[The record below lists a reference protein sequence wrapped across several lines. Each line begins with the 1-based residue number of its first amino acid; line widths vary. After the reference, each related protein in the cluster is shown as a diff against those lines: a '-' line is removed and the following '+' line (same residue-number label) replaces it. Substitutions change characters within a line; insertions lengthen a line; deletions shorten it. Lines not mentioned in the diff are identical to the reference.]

1 MPNKIFTKCHRGS
14 NRSLST
20 QLFYVR
26 VWWQSDYSLVKS
38 KSIVVFFYLIAIWH
52 NEFEQWKM
60 ISSIIKIVI
69 LLSKFIM
76 GNSSFWTYSS
86 CVQDSHWING
96 NGAPIK
102 SWIQSTLPT
111 FNSKDSPFSKIV
123 GIHVTFQYQSI
134 PRVDLIGWFSN
145 NWKST
150 LSKSIFLY

>member
-1 MPNKIFTKCHRGS
+1 
-14 NRSLST
+14 
-20 QLFYVR
+20 
-26 VWWQSDYSLVKS
+26 
-38 KSIVVFFYLIAIWH
+38 
-52 NEFEQWKM
+52 M

-86 CVQDSHWING
+86 CVQDSHWIHG

-102 SWIQSTLPT
+102 SWTQSILPT
-111 FNSKDSPFSKIV
+111 FNSKDSPFSKII

-145 NWKST
+145 NWKTT
-150 LSKSIFLY
+150 LSKSIFLLGNTWISGSSKKFAKDYPIFWCVLAWNMRAVLCKFFGWTDFSSIFL